1 MARPN
6 PAHLLRAGPG
16 LCGMAATL
24 TGVGIGRF
32 AYVAILPLLVQQA
45 WFSRTAAGYL
55 GAANLTG
62 YFLGIGLAA
71 WLSRY
76 WSAGRMV
83 RLSMLLCALSFFSC
97 GWQGGGLAWFLCWRT
112 IAGACGAILMVQAPV
127 LILPRTPV
135 ARLGLQP
142 WWVSLVAALVLAVWA
157 RRTGLIT
164 PREVLASGH
173 PASRVIFSGV
183 GLGIV
188 ASATVVPSLMH
199 HGLALTWLALG
210 AICLL
215 LTVLT
220 WRYWEAAPV
229 PAPPARPRLAWPRL
243 PAPVMLL
250 LAAYALNAVGYLP
263 HTLFWA
269 DYITH
274 ELHRPLAEAGFFW
287 ACFGAGAACGPY
299 LTGALADRIG
309 LSATLFIAFGL
320 KAAGVALPLLA
331 NSAAALLVSSVL
343 VGFFSPGIVGAA
355 SSYALEIGGVDK
367 HRSYWTAMNF
377 GFSLAQA
384 GAASVMVAIMST
396 RQSYAVLF
404 SLSAAA
410 LAVSALCIA
419 VIQMLQR
426 RGARAGKM
434 PALAPTPKAEDE
446 IGPLWPSR

>member
-1 MARPN
+1 MARPSR
-6 PAHLLRAGPG
+6 ARLLQAGPG

-55 GAANLTG
+55 GAANLAG

-76 WSAGRMV
+76 WTAGRMV
-83 RLSMLLCALSFFSC
+83 RLAMLLCALSFFSC
-97 GWQGGGLAWFLCWRT
+97 AWRGGGLAWFLCWRT

-127 LILPRTPV
+127 LILPRTP
-135 ARLGLQP
+135 A
-142 WWVSLVAALVLAVWA
+142 A
-157 RRTGLIT
+157 RRG
-164 PREVLASGH
+164 RVGG
-173 PASRVIFSGV
+173 VIFSGV

-188 ASATVVPSLMH
+188 AAATVVPSLMH
-199 HGLALTWLALG
+199 YGLTLTWLTLG

-220 WRYWEAAPV
+220 WNYWQAAAAPM
-229 PAPPARPRLAWPRL
+229 PAPARPLRLAWPRF
-243 PAPVMLL
+243 PAPVTFL
-250 LAAYALNAVGYLP
+250 LAAYALNAIGYLP

-299 LTGALADRIG
+299 LTGVMADRIG
-309 LSATLFIAFGL
+309 LSTTLFVAFAL
-320 KAAGVALPLLA
+320 KAAGVALPLFA
-331 NSAAALLVSSVL
+331 DGAGALLVSSVL

-355 SSYALEIGGVDK
+355 SSYALEIGGVEQ
-367 HRSYWTAMNF
+367 HRRYWTAMNF

-384 GAASVMVAIMST
+384 GAASIMVSIMSS
-396 RQSYAVLF
+396 RHSYAVLF
-404 SLSAAA
+404 LISSVA
-410 LAVSALCIA
+410 LALSALCIVA
-419 VIQMLQR
+419 IAMLRQR
-426 RGARAGKM
+426 HARQPARA
-434 PALAPTPKAEDE
+434 
-446 IGPLWPSR
+446 

>member
-1 MARPN
+1 MGRRWQAR
-6 PAHLLRAGPG
+6 LRLAGPG
-16 LCGMAATL
+16 LCGAAATL

-45 WFSRTAAGYL
+45 WFSRTEAGYL

-76 WSAGRMV
+76 WSAARMV

-97 GWQGGGLAWFLCWRT
+97 GWQGGSLAWFLCWRT

-135 ARLGLQP
+135 ARRG
-142 WWVSLVAALVLAVWA
+142 
-157 RRTGLIT
+157 
-164 PREVLASGH
+164 
-173 PASRVIFSGV
+173 RVGGIIFSGV

-188 ASATVVPSLMH
+188 AAATVVPSLMH
-199 HGLALTWLALG
+199 QGLALTWFTLG
-210 AICLL
+210 AICL
-215 LTVLT
+215 VLT
-220 WRYWEAAPV
+220 ALTWKYWQSPPPPT
-229 PAPPARPRLAWPRL
+229 PALR
-243 PAPVMLL
+243 PVMQPRQAWRPFPAAVLLL

-269 DYITH
+269 DYITR
-274 ELHRPLAEAGFFW
+274 ELHRPVTEAGFFW

-309 LSATLFIAFGL
+309 LSTTLLLAFAL
-320 KAAGVALPLLA
+320 KAAGVALPLFA
-331 NSAAALLVSSVL
+331 TGSAALLVSSVL

-355 SSYALEIGGVDK
+355 SSYALEIGGAAQ
-367 HRSYWTAMNF
+367 HRRYWTAMNF

-384 GAASVMVAIMST
+384 LAASLMVSIMST
-396 RQSYAVLF
+396 RHSYALLF
-404 SLSAAA
+404 VISSVA
-410 LAVSALCIA
+410 LAVSALCIGA
-419 VIQMLQR
+419 IALLRQR
-426 RGARAGKM
+426 ELR
-434 PALAPTPKAEDE
+434 ALALA
-446 IGPLWPSR
+446 

>member
-1 MARPN
+1 
-6 PAHLLRAGPG
+6 
-16 LCGMAATL
+16 
-24 TGVGIGRF
+24 
-32 AYVAILPLLVQQA
+32 
-45 WFSRTAAGYL
+45 
-55 GAANLTG
+55 
-62 YFLGIGLAA
+62 
-71 WLSRY
+71 
-76 WSAGRMV
+76 
-83 RLSMLLCALSFFSC
+83 
-97 GWQGGGLAWFLCWRT
+97 
-112 IAGACGAILMVQAPV
+112 MVQAPV
-127 LILPRTPV
+127 LILPRTSV
-135 ARLGLQP
+135 ARRGR
-142 WWVSLVAALVLAVWA
+142 V
-157 RRTGLIT
+157 G
-164 PREVLASGH
+164 G
-173 PASRVIFSGV
+173 VIFSGV

-199 HGLALTWLALG
+199 HGLALTWLTLG

-220 WRYWEAAPV
+220 WRYWEAAPL
-229 PAPPARPRLAWPRL
+229 PAPPARAPLAWPRL

-331 NSAAALLVSSVL
+331 TSGTALLVSSVL

-384 GAASVMVAIMST
+384 GAASAMVAIMST

-404 SLSAAA
+404 SISAAA

-419 VIQMLQR
+419 AIPMLQR
-426 RGARAGKM
+426 RVARPGKM
-434 PALAPTPKAEDE
+434 PTLAPTPKAEDE